1 MTSLNSHFYAGD
13 EKDTHSLG
21 VEKKIL
27 IEGHSVMIGD
37 GNHVKTFIGSF

>member
-1 MTSLNSHFYAGD
+1 MPSLNRHFYTGY
-13 EKDTHSLG
+13 EEDTPCLCVG
-21 VEKKIL
+21 KKVL

>member
-1 MTSLNSHFYAGD
+1 MTSLNGHFYTGD
-13 EKDTHSLG
+13 EKDPHSLG

-27 IEGHSVMIGD
+27 VEGRLVMIGD